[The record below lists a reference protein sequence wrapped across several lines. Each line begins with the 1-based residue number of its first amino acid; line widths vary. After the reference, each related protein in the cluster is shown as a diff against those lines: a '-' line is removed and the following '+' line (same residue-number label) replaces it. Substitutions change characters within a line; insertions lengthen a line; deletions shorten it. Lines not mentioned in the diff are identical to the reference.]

1 MSATNFKS
9 GLVARPASPG
19 CLLMRADGRRG
30 RRKGAS
36 HKTTVA
42 VRIRPP
48 TGQLGG
54 GGQGVEIVG
63 GNVEVGGVSFAYAD
77 AVIQGSDQ
85 GVAFASLA
93 TSMLRQLD
101 EGYSVTLLAYG
112 QTGSGKTHTMFGPPG
127 SLSEAAL
134 ARRCEEEAPED
145 WGVFPRCMMHL
156 LRLPGFGSMH
166 ASAVEVYQET
176 AFDLLNGRSPLKV
189 GKSKTDAVGSGKVVV
204 GKVRQMDRKSGW
216 KGNDTQEEF
225 MERERATARKKA
237 EMAARRE
244 AAQIAIKRG
253 SRTVTSTSTGGGV
266 GGVGGASS
274 GKRASNAGGAA
285 SGGRGGGRG
294 GGQGGSGADAAF
306 ATVGETVQAITCD
319 ADIARLARLVEATRV
334 AHGHALNARSS
345 RSHCLVHVHVTTK
358 SADGATFRRRY
369 EER

>member
-1 MSATNFKS
+1 
-9 GLVARPASPG
+9 
-19 CLLMRADGRRG
+19 
-30 RRKGAS
+30 
-36 HKTTVA
+36 
-42 VRIRPP
+42 
-48 TGQLGG
+48 
-54 GGQGVEIVG
+54 VG

-93 TSMLRQLD
+93 TSMLRQLE

-134 ARRCEEEAPED
+134 ASRRREGKGGGTGERRGGEAAAAAEEEGTCSQEEAPED

-156 LRLPGFGSMH
+156 LRLPGFGTMH

-253 SRTVTSTSTGGGV
+253 SRTSTSRRSSTGTGTGGGV

-274 GKRASNAGGAA
+274 GKRASDAGGVA
-285 SGGRGGGRG
+285 SGGRG

-369 EER
+369 EKR